1 MDKTAEIHRDKN
13 GKIILDKTTKDTEI
27 VKYKKDINEYMSEE
41 VLPHVPDA
49 IVKFEED
56 MNAKKPVVKTG
67 AEIPFT
73 RYFYEYKEPEKSD
86 ELEKQFLEIESSL
99 NKRIEEL
106 FKEI

>member
-1 MDKTAEIHRDKN
+1 
-13 GKIILDKTTKDTEI
+13 
-27 VKYKKDINEYMSEE
+27 
-41 VLPHVPDA
+41 
-49 IVKFEED
+49 
-56 MNAKKPVVKTG
+56 MNAKNPVIKTG

-86 ELEKQFLEIESSL
+86 DLEKEFLEIESSL

>member
-1 MDKTAEIHRDKN
+1 MK
-13 GKIILDKTTKDTEI
+13 
-27 VKYKKDINEYMSEE
+27 EE

-49 IVKFEED
+49 KAFFEED
-56 MNAKKPVVKTG
+56 MNDKNPVIKTG

-86 ELEKQFLEIESSL
+86 DLEKQFLEIESSL
-99 NKRIEEL
+99 NKRIEDL

>member
-1 MDKTAEIHRDKN
+1 MC
-13 GKIILDKTTKDTEI
+13 
-27 VKYKKDINEYMSEE
+27 EE

-56 MNAKKPVVKTG
+56 MNAKKTVVKTG

-86 ELEKQFLEIESSL
+86 KLEKDFLEIEASL
-99 NKRIEEL
+99 NKRIKEL